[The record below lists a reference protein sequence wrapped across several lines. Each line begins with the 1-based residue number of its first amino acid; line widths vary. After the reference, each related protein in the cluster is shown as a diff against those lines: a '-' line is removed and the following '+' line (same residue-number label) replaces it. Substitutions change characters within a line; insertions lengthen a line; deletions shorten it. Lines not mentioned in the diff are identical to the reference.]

1 MVQSDLAGTIEADVA
16 LALIDRETLV
26 ASRPAA
32 TVVGVKLTVEADGIP
47 LAVSVTAAGKVV
59 LPMGVTTR
67 LYVATPPG

>member
-47 LAVSVTAAGKVV
+47 LAVSVTAG
-59 LPMGVTTR
+59 GR
-67 LYVATPPG
+67 